1 MYILFFQ
8 PANHDRNI
16 LLQRLPFKPGEVL
29 VEIHPQL
36 FLLPGY
42 YDDVAFMR
50 KKAACN
56 DPGASVEYLKPG
68 PVVLLHIV

>member
-8 PANHDRNI
+8 PANHDGNI
-16 LLQRLPFKPGEVL
+16 LFQRLPFQPGEVL

-36 FLLPGY
+36 FLLPGC
-42 YDDVAFMR
+42 YDDVAFMW

-56 DPGASVEYLKPG
+56 DPDA
-68 PVVLLHIV
+68 PVLEACVPVDRMHIV